1 MFINISKPFKKQ
13 VFHNTIVRLLQIVCV
28 IAARGIMFM
37 IYLRWEQNQRTF
49 STYIDNNYT
58 YVKKCQGNPDFKT
71 TQTKN
76 VKHRK
81 TKI

>member
-28 IAARGIMFM
+28 IATRGIMFM
-37 IYLRWEQNQRTF
+37 IYLRWEQNQRTL
-49 STYIDNNYT
+49 STYIGNNYT
-58 YVKKCQGNPDFKT
+58 YVKKYEGDLDFKT

-76 VKHRK
+76 AQHRK